1 MTAREPTVD
10 ARPESASVGAVDRSA
25 TSPDA
30 ASTAATDVSA
40 GPPDAEPECADTAPA
55 EVVPAPAAA
64 PPTSGLSLT
73 LRCANPRVRVGESI
87 DLAIVVTNHGATD
100 VVVDSGSVIPYPT
113 FRTTDGTKLVEWPF
127 MDILATGPGR
137 EAYWTVEARGSST
150 LSRKVSL
157 ERGSWSGFGVPD
169 GGPYEGLALVVNT
182 NSGSA
187 IFAIPSLPMTIDVT
201 ENWLADAG
209 TVRRR
214 ARQFGM
220 HGVFSGELESNPV
233 RVELVEE

>member
-1 MTAREPTVD
+1 MMESVMRSWMIFACLACTLAGACRAGTTAREPTVD
-10 ARPESASVGAVDRSA
+10 ARLASASPEAAETSA
-25 TSPDA
+25 TPPNA
-30 ASTAATDVSA
+30 AS
-40 GPPDAEPECADTAPA
+40 
-55 EVVPAPAAA
+55 PAAA
-64 PPTSGLSLT
+64 PPTSGLGLT
-73 LRCANPRVRVGESI
+73 LQCANPRVRVGESI

-100 VVVDSGSVIPYPT
+100 VVVDNGSVIPYPT

-157 ERGSWSGFGVPD
+157 DRGSWSGFGVPD
-169 GGPYEGLALVVNT
+169 GGPYEGLALVVTT

-187 IFAIPSLPMTIDVT
+187 LFAIPSLPMTIDIT
-201 ENWLADAG
+201 EHWLADAG

-220 HGVFSGELESNPV
+220 RGVFSGELESNPV